1 MTAVSPPKHAATVI
15 LVRPGVRGEFEV
27 LLTRRSSGMAFLG
40 GMYVFPGGSV
50 RKEDYSATAL
60 RRCRA
65 LSPQQAQTILGNR
78 LTPEHSLGH
87 WVAGIRELFEE
98 VGVLICV
105 TEAGEPLGAEESRVK
120 ERLAAEREAL
130 LQQARSFQALLESE
144 SLFLD
149 TSRLAYFSHWVT
161 PEEFSIR
168 FDTRFYLALLPQNQ
182 SPLSWSHEVTHSL
195 WITAETGLELCQRAQ
210 LPMIF
215 PTFASL
221 RTLADFDSFES
232 LCRHYGLQKNSAVKF
247 EVTGR

>member
-1 MTAVSPPKHAATVI
+1 MPAVSPPKHAATVI

-27 LLTRRSSGMAFLG
+27 LLTRRPSGMAFLG

-50 RKEDYSATAL
+50 RKEDYSEATL
-60 RRCRA
+60 RRCRD
-65 LSPQQAQTILGNR
+65 LNREEAQRILGNH
-78 LTPEHSLGH
+78 LPAEHSLGH
-87 WVAGIRELFEE
+87 WVAAIRELFEE
-98 VGVLICV
+98 VGVLLCV
-105 TEAGEPLGAEESRVK
+105 TEAGRPLNMKEPPLQ
-120 ERLAAEREAL
+120 ERLAAKRQAL
-130 LQQARSFQALLESE
+130 FQQAIVFQTLLESE
-144 SLFLD
+144 DLFLD

-161 PEEFSIR
+161 PQEFPIR

-182 SPLSWSHEVTHSL
+182 SPLSWSDEVTHSL

-221 RTLADFDSFES
+221 RTLADFDSFGS